1 MTDKSLEDLDI
12 QHVKLTDGTEI
23 IGYINSIDKNIIVM
37 ERPMLINSF
46 RNTNGYDTYFFTK
59 YMPFTEINLVKINST
74 NIIATSTIRDE
85 IKEKYIR
92 AAISDNSKEEEEYEE
107 YMEEEELDELEDTF
121 LAMMPTSRCIH

>member
-23 IGYINSIDKNIIVM
+23 IGYITSIDKNIIVM
-37 ERPMLINSF
+37 ERPMLINSI

-59 YMPFTEINLVKINST
+59 DMPFTEINLVKINST

-92 AAISDNSKEEEEYEE
+92 AAISDNSKEEEYEE
-107 YMEEEELDELEDTF
+107 YMEADELDELEDTF
-121 LAMMPTSRCIH
+121 LAMMPISRCIH